1 MGNGWICLHR
11 SIIDNWVFSDP
22 VALKAWLCIL
32 LSANHKETK
41 VLFDG
46 ELIPVQKGQFLTS
59 VRKFADKV
67 GCTRRKAEKLLEL
80 FEMDSMIHRTRHKKG
95 TLLTIENYSLYQ
107 DMRDSESTNE
117 STSQSTGES
126 TTQSTT
132 QSTQTTMI
140 NNDNNENNKRERS
153 KFAPPTLQDVIDYCI
168 ERKNNVSPQKFIS
181 YYESNGW
188 MVGRNHMKDW
198 KAAVRTWE
206 QRDKEDTTQQPQKQ
220 KNQSLEFAQRTYTD
234 DDIKALERKKLGL
247 A

>member
-46 ELIPVQKGQFLTS
+46 ELIPVQKGQFITS

-80 FEMDSMIHRTRHKKG
+80 FELDNMIHRTRHKKG
-95 TLLTIENYSLYQ
+95 TLLTVEKYSIYQ
-107 DMRDSESTNE
+107 DMRDSE

-126 TTQSTT
+126 TTQSTGE
-132 QSTQTTMI
+132 STQTTMK
-140 NNDNNENNKRERS
+140 NNENNENKEREGELPPVTVKRFPAGKYQNVFLSQEEAVKLQKEFPNEAAAMIETLS
-153 KFAPPTLQDVIDYCI
+153 EYMETSGKSYKNHFAVIAKWIRED
-168 ERKNNVSPQKFIS
+168 RKNPKKKQ
-181 YYESNGW
+181 
-188 MVGRNHMKDW
+188 
-198 KAAVRTWE
+198 
-206 QRDKEDTTQQPQKQ
+206 KEDAIDAKQ
-220 KNQSLEFAQRTYTD
+220 RANYGEHWTD
-234 DDIKALERKKLGL
+234 HIFDT
-247 A
+247 